1 MIHGAAARAEQ
12 QREQPEISTAERNAS
27 TLHCSTVPRRASLAQ
42 RDRARRAP
50 LLRVGGPFVTHGASG
65 SWYAY
70 KVTFV
75 RLFLGSLLSLSLASC
90 VGELTGEPQRDASRD
105 ARGRDVVADRAAD
118 LDASTSEDVGSREDA
133 SEMDTGEVPMDS
145 GVVSPMDTGVVMPPM
160 DTGIVVPPMDTGVSP
175 PPPTDTGV
183 VVPPVDTG
191 VAPVDTGIPVPPLP
205 RFSAVFSTRSAS
217 SAQSTAVEDAIVTMI
232 RQAVPG
238 SRIRIAIFNFSRNN
252 VSAELVAAHRRGVD
266 VRIVLDGG
274 TPSDPGTEV
283 PTLRAG
289 LGVDR
294 VTVCDAPGT
303 SCIGSGIM
311 HHKTFLFSQLSDGS
325 RNVVLQASH
334 NLTTT
339 QLSMHN
345 NAVIVRGDDALF
357 AGYESV
363 WNDLRRDVEVPDY
376 YRIIDGMF
384 LTRAYFFPRASGDTV
399 VSIID
404 NASCDATSRIRVA
417 MAFFTDARIAVA
429 QALARRAREG
439 CSVSV
444 VIGNGEIPAGSS
456 VLSTLRAAGVV
467 VTLYPT
473 RTNGWG
479 LHSKYMI
486 IDAPY
491 TGARRRLVFT
501 GSHNWTGPALDSNDE
516 SFMKL
521 EDGPLFDR
529 YLDDW
534 NHVRNAAA
542 LP

>member
-1 MIHGAAARAEQ
+1 MS
-12 QREQPEISTAERNAS
+12 PW
-27 TLHCSTVPRRASLAQ
+27 RRLVG
-42 RDRARRAP
+42 P
-50 LLRVGGPFVTHGASG
+50 LLSVA
-65 SWYAY
+65 
-70 KVTFV
+70 
-75 RLFLGSLLSLSLASC
+75 LASC
-90 VGELTGEPQRDASRD
+90 AGEIAGEPLMDATRD
-105 ARGRDVVADRAAD
+105 ARARDVSTADNAAQP
-118 LDASTSEDVGSREDA
+118 DATTREDSAASVDA
-133 SEMDTGEVPMDS
+133 SELDAIDPPMDS
-145 GVVSPMDTGVVMPPM
+145 GVVVPVMDSGVVVPVM
-160 DTGIVVPPMDTGVSP
+160 DSGVVVPPMDSGVIV
-175 PPPTDTGV
+175 DTGV
-183 VVPPVDTG
+183 PPRDTGVPPVDTG
-191 VAPVDTGIPVPPLP
+191 IPMQP
-205 RFSAVFSTRSAS
+205 RFSAVFSTRVAS
-217 SAQSTAVEDAIVTMI
+217 SAQSTAVEDTIVTLI
-232 RQAVPG
+232 RQAMPG

-252 VSAELVAAHRRGVD
+252 VSAELVAAFRRGVD

-283 PTLRAG
+283 PALRAG
-289 LGVDR
+289 LGADR

-325 RNVVLQASH
+325 RNVVVQASH
-334 NLTTT
+334 NLTTS
-339 QLSMHN
+339 QLTMHN

-363 WNDLRRDVEVPDY
+363 WEDLRRDVENPNY

-384 LTRAYFFPRASGDTV
+384 DTRAYFFPRASGDTV
-399 VSIID
+399 VSILD

-417 MAFFTDARIAVA
+417 MAFFTDARIAIA

-479 LHSKYMI
+479 LHSKYLL

-491 TGARRRLVFT
+491 TGMRRQLVFT
-501 GSHNWTGPALDSNDE
+501 GSHNWTGPALDTNDE
-516 SFMKL
+516 SLLKL
-521 EDGPLFDR
+521 EDATLFNT
-529 YLDDW
+529 YLNDW

-542 LP
+542 MP